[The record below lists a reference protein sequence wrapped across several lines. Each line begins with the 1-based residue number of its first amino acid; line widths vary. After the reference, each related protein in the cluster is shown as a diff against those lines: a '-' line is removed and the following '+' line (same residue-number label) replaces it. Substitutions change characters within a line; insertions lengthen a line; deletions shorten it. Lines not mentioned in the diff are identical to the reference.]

1 MRDDDLT
8 NRGVIIN
15 RPAGPSVRGGRTLI
29 VTGLYRSGTSL
40 VAAILRHPGIFM
52 GRQINDAVIED
63 EEVGAALHS
72 GDDGALRRLIDERNA
87 SHGTWGFK
95 IPQVHTDLRPE
106 QLALFDNAHL
116 IVTFR
121 DIAAIAVR
129 NSLSEYRDAM
139 TALRD
144 AVGQLAGLVAYLDSV
159 SAPSLLLSYE
169 KALIFPGDF
178 VDALL
183 LFSGLPSDAA
193 VRGRLVGLVEPNR
206 KAYFSRARRIYRGR
220 IDGFAHGCVLG
231 WCQRI
236 GSNDP
241 VRLELF
247 IDDRLVR
254 SFLADVLL
262 KNLLDA
268 EVGAGAHGFVVDLT
282 GLQARPDAIIRVGI
296 AGRVIELENS
306 GQRLECYQMMMAND
320 GGLNRPA

>member
-15 RPAGPSVRGGRTLI
+15 RPAGPSLRRGRTFI

-40 VAAILRHPGIFM
+40 VAAILRHAGIFM
-52 GRQINDAVIED
+52 GRQINDAVFED
-63 EEVGAALHS
+63 EEIGAALRS
-72 GDDGALRRLIDERNA
+72 GNDDALRRLIDERNA

-95 IPQVHTDLRPE
+95 MPQVHTDLRPE

-129 NSLSEYRDAM
+129 NSLSEYKEAM

-169 KALIFPGDF
+169 KALVFPEDF

-193 VRGRLVGLVEPNR
+193 LRARLVGLVEPNR
-206 KAYFSRARRIYRGR
+206 KAYVSRARRIYRGR

-247 IDDRLVR
+247 VDDQLVR
-254 SFLADVLL
+254 SFLADVPLQ
-262 KNLLDA
+262 NLLDA
-268 EVGAGAHGFVVDLT
+268 QIGAGAHGFVVALTDL
-282 GLQARPDAIIRVGI
+282 QVRPDAIIRVGV
-296 AGRVIELENS
+296 AERVVELENS
-306 GQRLECYQMMMAND
+306 GQRLECYQMT
-320 GGLNRPA
+320 PA

>member
-1 MRDDDLT
+1 MRDNDLT

-15 RPAGPSVRGGRTLI
+15 RPAGPSLRGGRTLI

-40 VAAILRHPGIFM
+40 VATILRHAGIFM
-52 GRQINDAVIED
+52 DRQINDAVFED
-63 EEVGAALHS
+63 EEIGAALRS
-72 GDDGALRRLIDERNA
+72 GDDGVLRRLIDERNA

-95 IPQVHTDLRPE
+95 MPQVHTDLRPE

-129 NSLSEYRDAM
+129 NSLSEYKDAM

-159 SAPSLLLSYE
+159 SAPSFLLSYE
-169 KALIFPGDF
+169 KALIFPEDF

-193 VRGRLVGLVEPNR
+193 LRARLVGLVEPNR
-206 KAYFSRARRIYRGR
+206 KAYLGRARRIYRGR

-241 VRLELF
+241 VPLELF
-247 IDDRLVR
+247 IDDQLVR
-254 SFLADVLL
+254 SFLADVPLQ
-262 KNLLDA
+262 NLLDA
-268 EVGAGAHGFVVDLT
+268 RIGAGAHGFVVGLT
-282 GLQARPDAIIRVGI
+282 GLQARPDAIIRVRV
-296 AGRVIELENS
+296 AGRMMELENS
-306 GQRLECYQMMMAND
+306 GQRLECYQMT
-320 GGLNRPA
+320 PA

>member
-15 RPAGPSVRGGRTLI
+15 RPAGPSVQGGRTFI

-40 VAAILRHPGIFM
+40 VAAILRHAGIFM
-52 GRQINDAVIED
+52 GRQINDAVFED
-63 EEVGAALHS
+63 EEVGVALRS
-72 GDDGALRRLIDERNA
+72 GDDGALRRLINERNA
-87 SHGTWGFK
+87 SHRTWGFK
-95 IPQVHTDLRPE
+95 MPEVHIDLRPQ

-129 NSLSEYRDAM
+129 NSLSEYKQAM

-144 AVGQLAGLVAYLDSV
+144 AVSQLAALVAYVDSV
-159 SAPSLLLSYE
+159 RAPSLLLSYE
-169 KALIFPGDF
+169 KALVFPQDF

-183 LFSGLPSDAA
+183 RFSGLPSDAA
-193 VRGRLVGLVEPNR
+193 LHARLVGLVEPNR
-206 KAYFSRARRIYRGR
+206 KAYLSRARRIYRGR
-220 IDGFAHGCVLG
+220 IDGFAHGCMLG

-262 KNLLDA
+262 QNLLHA
-268 EVGAGAHGFVVDLT
+268 QIGTGAHGFVVALTDL
-282 GLQARPDAIIRVGI
+282 QVRPDAIIRVGV
-296 AGRVIELENS
+296 AGRMIELENS
-306 GQRLECYQMMMAND
+306 GQRLDLYQMTVA
-320 GGLNRPA
+320 